1 MADQS
6 MQSDENKAGSSD
18 HEQDRTP
25 EGEGS
30 EATMASEDAGPAEL
44 TVFDGAGNEQ
54 VMITTDGEDG
64 TAVQGSGETAEAAM
78 KDAKKGGPIGPGVG
92 H

>member
-6 MQSDENKAGSSD
+6 MQPEENRAGSSD
-18 HEQDRTP
+18 HEQHRTP

-30 EATMASEDAGPAEL
+30 EATMASEEAGPAEL
-44 TVFDGAGNEQ
+44 TVFDGKGNEQ
-54 VMITTDGEDG
+54 VMITTDGEEG
-64 TAVQGSGETAEAAM
+64 TAVQGTGDTAEEAM